1 MLISLTSL
9 SSAILNTWNY
19 FSVPA
24 VAPALLNISMI
35 VFSCFAVQY
44 FNPPI
49 IALSWATILGG
60 FLQLVIQIPYLKK
73 IGVLALPRI
82 SLSNKGVKK
91 VIYKMLPAM
100 IGVSASQVSMLINSS
115 LLSYLAPGSISWVYY
130 ADRLMEFPVGIFGI
144 ALSSVLLPLLVQ
156 SVYLDDKS
164 EYSRLIDWGLR
175 ICIFLSVPSAIVL
188 GILSGPLTS
197 TLFSYGSFTSYDVL
211 MTQHALTAYSFGLVG
226 LIIVKILA
234 SGFYSYQD
242 MRTPIKITVI
252 TLITSQLMNLA
263 FFWTL
268 KHAALP
274 LSISLAAC
282 LNAALLYYQLR
293 RRKMFF
299 PQSGWCKF
307 LKQVI
312 LSSLFMAIALLNLLK
327 LMPPW
332 AWENGNMLWRWT
344 HLSILLSLGGS
355 VYLVAL
361 VMQGVSLSNLMI
373 SRRCYRD

>member
-1 MLISLTSL
+1 
-9 SSAILNTWNY
+9 
-19 FSVPA
+19 
-24 VAPALLNISMI
+24 
-35 VFSCFAVQY
+35 
-44 FNPPI
+44 
-49 IALSWATILGG
+49 
-60 FLQLVIQIPYLKK
+60 
-73 IGVLALPRI
+73 
-82 SLSNKGVKK
+82 
-91 VIYKMLPAM
+91 
-100 IGVSASQVSMLINSS
+100 
-115 LLSYLAPGSISWVYY
+115 
-130 ADRLMEFPVGIFGI
+130 MEFPVGIFGI